1 MSKFIKVDE
10 ADIQRRKY
18 SNLRAD
24 WKEFM
29 GMGIK
34 VAKVDLTQYNYK
46 SPIIAATVM
55 ARSVKYH
62 AQPIDVVRR
71 RDEVF
76 LIRRDM

>member
-10 ADIQRRKY
+10 TDIQRREY
-18 SNLRAD
+18 SNLKAD

-34 VAKVDLTQYNYK
+34 VAKVDLTQYNYR
-46 SPIIAATVM
+46 SPMVAAQVM
-55 ARSVKYH
+55 GRSVKYH
-62 AQPIDVVRR
+62 GQPIDVVRR

-76 LIRRDM
+76 LVRRDL